1 MDVEFLFDFGSP
13 NAYLAHKAIPLVEA
27 RSDIRFHYVPVLIGA
42 IFKATGNQSPAFS
55 TQGISN
61 KPEYLGREMQRFAR
75 KYGVDSFRFNP
86 FFPVNTLQI
95 MRGAVVA
102 NRADVFAAYV
112 DAVFD
117 HMWGDEPKKMDD
129 PEVIEAALGL
139 SGLPARAILDG
150 MSDPAVKQQLID
162 NTDNA
167 VERGVFGLPAFFV
180 GGELYFGKE
189 TLRELEDDTSPS
201 S

>member
-1 MDVEFLFDFGSP
+1 MNVEFLFDFGSP
-13 NAYLAHKAIPLVEA
+13 NAYLAHKAIPVVEA
-27 RSDIRFHYVPVLIGA
+27 RSDIRFRYVPVLIGG

-55 TQGISN
+55 TQGIRN

-75 KYGVDSFRFNP
+75 KYGIAAFRFNP

-95 MRGAVVA
+95 MRGAVA
-102 NRADVFAAYV
+102 ASRADVFAAYV

-117 HMWGDEPKKMDD
+117 HMWGEEPMKMDD
-129 PEVIEAALGL
+129 PEVIEIALAS

-150 MSDPAVKQQLID
+150 MSDPDVKQQLIE
-162 NTDNA
+162 NTENA

-180 GGELYFGKE
+180 GDELYFGKE
-189 TLRELEDDTSPS
+189 ALREFEDDAVS
-201 S
+201 